1 MLCVPSRVLPPFL
14 NVSMLWKAK
23 VKLNVTK
30 RYNIEGTV
38 LTGLKVSAE
47 IDKQMRS
54 LSGIEMVTREC
65 Q

>member
-1 MLCVPSRVLPPFL
+1 
-14 NVSMLWKAK
+14 MLWKAK

-38 LTGLKVSAE
+38 LTGLKMSAE